1 MCCTNNVKSL
11 WPFCCYKYAACQG
24 KRYLALVANIHKP
37 GGRGWP
43 PCAEKMNISCQG
55 ENFTFA
61 LEILDQLI
69 DALSDENE
77 SES

>member
-1 MCCTNNVKSL
+1 MTDRFALEMS
-11 WPFCCYKYAACQG
+11 AC
-24 KRYLALVANIHKP
+24 RCRLN
-37 GGRGWP
+37 GRVCSCLFP
-43 PCAEKMNISCQG
+43 LECQG

>member
-1 MCCTNNVKSL
+1 MSLESENFAGNNGQRTS
-11 WPFCCYKYAACQG
+11 G
-24 KRYLALVANIHKP
+24 
-37 GGRGWP
+37 
-43 PCAEKMNISCQG
+43 ISGVCQG